1 MPRNR
6 SQIGLLRC
14 LIALLAALAVFAV
27 LVSPAPDELPGTT
40 PHLTLFALTLASA
53 FISLADLP
61 SRFSDRLKR
70 IHALAR
76 PTGTIYSRYS
86 ARVSA
91 RFPLGRVENRPMPLN
106 SDGRFRFFPF
116 EPAVFSP

>member
-61 SRFSDRLKR
+61 SRLNDKLRAFMLLPADGDDLLTLQCTRLC
-70 IHALAR
+70 
-76 PTGTIYSRYS
+76 
-86 ARVSA
+86 
-91 RFPLGRVENRPMPLN
+91 
-106 SDGRFRFFPF
+106 
-116 EPAVFSP
+116 